1 MHVHWISPST
11 NSEYTMYTI
20 DRLLLGLDFGAV
32 YQVMV
37 VAVNNEDF
45 GGQSGMHKVTTAV
58 GNCEYELDFDS
69 SWKKFC

>member
-1 MHVHWISPST
+1 MRINIQVPFL
-11 NSEYTMYTI
+11 NSQIILFAYI
-20 DRLLLGLDFGAV
+20 GLDFGAV

-58 GNCEYELDFDS
+58 GNCEYSHDFES
-69 SWKKFC
+69 ILKGFWMLT